1 MKLYHGSNKY
11 IENQLT
17 PHKSFHYEPLVYA
30 TSDYYYALVRAGR
43 FDVNKL
49 TFKEDYDGV
58 TYTLVELV
66 PNAFEEVFDTDG
78 YIYEV
83 DNKSL
88 YHTDN
93 LMVNEYISHQP
104 CLIIKTI
111 HIENVGQE
119 IKMRFPH
126 INIIKYEESD
136 DYWKTVRG
144 GKEGYLQRRKERVE
158 KLNKDKIEVQL

>member
-11 IENQLT
+11 IENELI
-17 PHKSFHYEPLVYA
+17 PHKSFHYKPLVYA
-30 TSDYYYALVRAGR
+30 TSDYYYALVRAGK

-58 TYTLVELV
+58 TFTLIELT
-66 PNAFEEVFDTDG
+66 PNAFEEVFNTNG

-83 DNKSL
+83 DDRTFVYIS
-88 YHTDN
+88 D
-93 LMVNEYISHQP
+93 LMPNEYISHDN
-104 CLIIKTI
+104 CTIIKTI

-126 INIIKYEESD
+126 IQIIKYEESN
-136 DYWKTVRG
+136 DYWQTVRG
-144 GKEGYLQRRKERVE
+144 GKEGYLQRRRERVE
-158 KLNKDKIEVQL
+158 RLNE